1 MSQQFVMCVLEAS
14 FRAPAR
20 LMPNHAPH
28 VLLAGSLRTT
38 ATMSVTTIPLTI
50 ASPAHRANTVHR
62 VPPFAIDVPQV
73 IEHLKIKCPTKPVV
87 PRARVAVTKHKRV
100 KPSATIVEAEN
111 TNLKTVLLFVCPVT
125 LGCINQ
131 KWGKAA
137 AKNARKI
144 ITPTN
149 PNKPHARRVWA
160 RKKRRIQVPPFVS
173 SVRRDNSCPPTKH
186 VPFANW
192 EK

>member
-1 MSQQFVMCVLEAS
+1 MQFVVCVLEAS

-20 LMPNHAPH
+20 PMPNGASR
-28 VLLAGSLRTT
+28 VLLDGSLQTMVTT
-38 ATMSVTTIPLTI
+38 SVTTIPSKI
-50 ASPAHRANTVHR
+50 ASSAHRANTVHR

-73 IEHLKIKCPTKPVV
+73 IEHLIIKRPTKPVV
-87 PRARVAVTKHKRV
+87 SRARVAVTKHKRA
-100 KPSATIVEAEN
+100 KPSATIAAAEN
-111 TNLKTVLLFVCPVT
+111 TNLKTALLFVCPVT
-125 LGCINQ
+125 LGCINP

-173 SVRRDNSCPPTKH
+173 SVRRGNSCPLTKH

-192 EK
+192 ER